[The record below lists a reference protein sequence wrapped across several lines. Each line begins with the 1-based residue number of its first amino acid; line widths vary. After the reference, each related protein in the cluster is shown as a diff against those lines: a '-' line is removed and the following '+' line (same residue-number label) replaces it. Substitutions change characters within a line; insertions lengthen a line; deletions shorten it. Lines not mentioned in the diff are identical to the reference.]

1 MKILSALLLLV
12 MLSGCDTVYKK
23 PEFPK
28 PPKELMA
35 PVPELKKL

>member
-1 MKILSALLLLV
+1 MRFIVFFLFCFL
-12 MLSGCDTVYKK
+12 LSGCDTIYKK

-35 PVPELKKL
+35 PVPELKVL